1 MSQFPHISAGDPLPR
16 RADLLNAQVR
26 AAADLANRPAGQAG
40 RSFATGNPAV
50 IRIKNNS
57 GSNVAKYG
65 VLGLGDVQVDHATNA
80 DAFLQRVYMDG
91 DEPTTGTHEG
101 RFAIAM
107 GAIRDG
113 EIGYAAVSGLVQCQ
127 VNVNSQFHDR
137 ADIKDTYL
145 TQLDSGPVGAAK
157 ILWVAGTTGT
167 QWAIVDLNHAQP
179 TTCFWAKIT
188 GSDAVD
194 TDDDR
199 RWQYAWTEQE
209 RTSTGWQDLTGGRS
223 GTTSTDYA
231 LNSIEA
237 NNDDTATEQGN
248 SIDFSSDIASDNE
261 DMLLVPV
268 RGEPVVRMWAEPDV
282 TAGALAYSFE
292 YVNAVDGECG

>member
-1 MSQFPHISAGDPLPR
+1 VSQFPHISAGDPLPR

-137 ADIKDTYL
+137 ADIKDTDL
-145 TQLDSGPVGAAK
+145 TQLDSGPTGAAK

-167 QWAIVDLNHAQP
+167 QWAIVDINHQTAD
-179 TTCFWAKIT
+179 TFWAKIT
-188 GSDAVD
+188 GNAANGDNK
-194 TDDDR
+194 
-199 RWQYAWTEQE
+199 WKYAWTEQE

-223 GTTSTDYA
+223 GTTSTDFA
-231 LNSIEA
+231 LNSLEA
-237 NNDDTATEQGN
+237 SNSGSGVQGN
-248 SIDFSSDIASDNE
+248 SIDIDGAVFTDNSDLEIQ
-261 DMLLVPV
+261 PV
-268 RGEPVVRMWAEPDV
+268 QGDPVVRMYVEPEV

-292 YVNAVDGECG
+292 YVNAVDGECA

>member
-1 MSQFPHISAGDPLPR
+1 V
-16 RADLLNAQVR
+16 LNRQGGGAFGGTTDR
-26 AAADLANRPAGQAG
+26 D
-40 RSFATGNPAV
+40 V
-50 IRIKNNS
+50 ILVYNSS
-57 GSNVAKYG
+57 GSDVARFG
-65 VLGLGDVQVDHATNA
+65 VLGIGDVRITHADRAESFN
-80 DAFLQRVYMDG
+80 QRIYMDG
-91 DEPTTGTHEG
+91 VEPAAGDHEG
-101 RFAIAM
+101 KFVVALEPIA
-107 GAIRDG
+107 DG
-113 EIGYAAVSGLVQCQ
+113 KIGRCVTGGLVQCQ
-127 VNVNSQFHDR
+127 VNVRNEYHDR
-137 ADIKDTYL
+137 ADIKDTDL